1 MNYWLEMRS
10 KRERAR
16 KSDKSGI
23 DRRRSNDVP
32 LWKIASKSSKKLPG
46 KSPK

>member
-1 MNYWLEMRS
+1 MNYWLEMRT
-10 KRERAR
+10 KREKAT
-16 KSDKSGI
+16 KSDKS
-23 DRRRSNDVP
+23 DVERSRGNDVP